1 MPAKKPAS
9 ARKGKQPR
17 DEQQLRASSRD
28 LLGAEQGREP
38 TSEEREPP
46 VYEQGLNDGPNI
58 AESIDVEL
66 IDDNLYRSKVGVGG
80 AGGKC
85 GSGADASLALASR
98 SGCRLALAVSL
109 AGRSLGRP
117 CRRRMRRCATM
128 SSYT

>member
-66 IDDNLYRSKVGVGG
+66 IDDNLYRSKVRAVERGRCGG
-80 AGGKC
+80 
-85 GSGADASLALASR
+85 GADASLALASR
-98 SGCRLALAVSL
+98 SGCLLARVVSL

-128 SSYT
+128 SSST

>member
-1 MPAKKPAS
+1 MAAKKPAS

-66 IDDNLYRSKVGVGG
+66 IDDNLYRSKVGMGEGG
-80 AGGKC
+80 RYV
-85 GSGADASLALASR
+85 SGADAALALASR
-98 SGCRLALAVSL
+98 FGCPLALAASL
-109 AGRSLGRP
+109 AARSLGRP

-128 SSYT
+128 SSST